1 MGVSWCVPLV
11 CQMIVCLC
19 MYMCMFVC
27 MCVHVC
33 VHVRMPMCTLLV
45 IEGIELSSAAKRLV
59 IQLKVTGPDLLAVLQ
74 QPAGICVQQQATLKC
89 YRFITL
95 RLAYTVI

>member
-1 MGVSWCVPLV
+1 MCPLSVPNDCVSVYV
-11 CQMIVCLC
+11 HVH
-19 MYMCMFVC
+19 V
-27 MCVHVC
+27 CVHVC
-33 VHVRMPMCTLLV
+33 VHVRMPTCTLLV